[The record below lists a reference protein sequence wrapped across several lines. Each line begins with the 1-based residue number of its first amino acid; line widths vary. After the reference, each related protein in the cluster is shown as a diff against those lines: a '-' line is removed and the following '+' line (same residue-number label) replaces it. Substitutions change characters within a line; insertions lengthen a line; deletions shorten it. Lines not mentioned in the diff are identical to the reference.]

1 MNTDKYVVVD
11 IETTGHSPV
20 KGDRII
26 QLAIVTIENGTIT
39 DTYTKFVNPGRRIP
53 MFIQDLTGI
62 SDADVAQ
69 AEPFE
74 AYAET
79 VFEKMQDAI
88 FVAHNTNFDLPFLQ
102 KELQRSGLPKWQG
115 LTMDTVELSRLLYP
129 TAISYKLQDITADL
143 GISLGNAHRADDD
156 AYATAELFL
165 RAKNDLGLLPY
176 ETLALLHKRSF
187 QLKSDLSRLLYE
199 ETAKKRGSHHNEMD
213 QFNGVPLKLR
223 KNPANRK
230 RGQYQPKTDWHN
242 RLEEVFPNFERRESQ
257 FQMMSAIHE
266 TLENA
271 DEMVIEAS
279 TGMGKTIAYLLP
291 AANHALATGKQV
303 LVSTYTTH
311 LQDQLLWNEA
321 GIVERFIGQPVNI
334 ALIKGLGHYIDLT
347 RFTEILYGED
357 ESYDETFTIMQI
369 LIWLTKTS
377 TGDLNELNVSSGGQ
391 LLLDKIRRSHTRR
404 PGREEKSYDFYEYA
418 LELARNADIIVTNH
432 SYLLYQPQSSH
443 PLLENVD
450 AVIWDEAHQAVQS
463 AVSQYEKTFV
473 YTQWKYIF
481 GQIGT
486 SEEKQL
492 FTKMKLAA
500 EQTGF
505 ASAAEMVKL
514 DVLFIGF
521 TSIFDRISTLLS
533 IEFSEKFKARKHK
546 KNSLLLSEMNLDKN
560 DYTELLR
567 LLNEWIDLAQTILQK
582 AEMINEKPIE
592 EKLTIAEWR
601 YWTQELMVKA
611 VEFSEIFVFPVIDE
625 VSWIEGDLRS
635 LPNSLSL
642 YKRPFEVKSI
652 IDKVTAPLR
661 GDKAIIWLSGTMTV
675 PSNERFIVNQLGV
688 PASVPI
694 TKYEPPQDFYQGAR
708 VFVIDDMPD
717 IQQVSQIDYIEA
729 VADAVIRTVLV
740 TEGRCFVLFTSQDML
755 RKTVELIQD
764 TGLLDDYMLFAQGI
778 SSGSRMRLLKSFQRF
793 QKSVLFG
800 TNSFW
805 EGVDVPGDALRA
817 VVVVRLPFTS
827 PDEPVFKAKSEM
839 ISKEG
844 INPFLHYALPEAVL
858 RLRQGFGRLIR
869 SKEDQGMFIVLD
881 RRIETKS
888 YGQEFL
894 NALPDVGV
902 SKVSLEKMVTDIE
915 HWYNKQ

>member
-1 MNTDKYVVVD
+1 MNKDKYVVVD
-11 IETTGHSPV
+11 IETTGHSPA

-26 QLAIVTIENGTIT
+26 QLAIVTIENGIIL
-39 DTYTKFVNPGRRIP
+39 DTYMEFINPGRKIP

-62 SDADVAQ
+62 SDEDVAH
-69 AEPFE
+69 AKPFE
-74 AYAET
+74 AYAEI
-79 VFEKMQDAI
+79 VSEKLRDAI

-102 KELQRSGLPKWQG
+102 KELQRSGQPKWQG
-115 LTMDTVELSRLLYP
+115 LAMDTVELSRLLYP
-129 TAISYKLQDITADL
+129 TAISFKLQDITADL
-143 GISLGNAHRADDD
+143 GIPLGNAHRADDD

-165 RAKNDLGLLPY
+165 RSIEELQRLPY

-187 QLKSDLSRLLYE
+187 LLKSDLSRLLYE
-199 ETAKKRGSHHNEMD
+199 VTASKRGSHVSGFD
-213 QFNGVPLKLR
+213 QFKGVQLKTR
-223 KNPANRK
+223 KF
-230 RGQYQPKTDWHN
+230 TDIGN
-242 RLEEVFPNFERRESQ
+242 RLEFTPQTDWNGRLGKVFPNFEQRESQ
-257 FQMMSAIHE
+257 FEMMSAIQE
-266 TLENA
+266 TLGNR

-279 TGMGKTIAYLLP
+279 TGMGKTIGYLLP
-291 AANHALATGKQV
+291 AANHALTTGKQV

-311 LQDQLLWNEA
+311 LQDQLISNEA
-321 GIVERFIGQPVNI
+321 EIVEKFIGEKVRI
-334 ALIKGLGHYIDLT
+334 SLIKGLSHYLDLT
-347 RFTEILYGED
+347 RFTEILHGED

-369 LIWLTKTS
+369 LIWLTRTT

-391 LLLDKIRRSHTRR
+391 LLLDKIRRTHSRR
-404 PGREEKSYDFYEYA
+404 PDREEKAYDFYEYA
-418 LELARNADIIVTNH
+418 LAQAKNADIIVTNH
-432 SYLLYQPQSSH
+432 AFLLNQAQSSN

-450 AVIWDEAHQAVQS
+450 AIIWDEAHQAVQA

-473 YTQWKYIF
+473 YTHWKYIF

-486 SEEKQL
+486 SEDRQL
-492 FTKMKLAA
+492 YSKLRTAA
-500 EQTGF
+500 ETSDF
-505 ASAAEMVKL
+505 ASWTELAKL
-514 DVLFIGF
+514 NALFIGF
-521 TSIFDRISTLLS
+521 TDYFDRICSMLS
-533 IEFSEKFKARKHK
+533 VEFADKFKSRRHK
-546 KNSLLLSEMNLDKN
+546 KNALLLNEIPYQTKDFSEF
-560 DYTELLR
+560 LR
-567 LLNEWIDLAQTILQK
+567 LLNEWIDLSQTILQK
-582 AEMINEKPIE
+582 AENVSEKSIE
-592 EKLTIAEWR
+592 DQLTVADWR

-611 VEFSEIFVFPVIDE
+611 VEFSEIFVFPVKDE

-642 YKRPFEVKSI
+642 YKRPFNVTSI
-652 IDKVTAPLR
+652 IERVTLPIR
-661 GDKAIIWLSGTMTV
+661 GKKAVIWLSGTMTV
-675 PSNERFIVNQLGV
+675 PSNERFIVSQLGV
-688 PASVPI
+688 PDSVPI
-694 TKYEPPQDFYQGAR
+694 TKYEPPKDFYQGAR
-708 VFVIDDMPD
+708 VFIIEDMPD
-717 IQQVSQIDYIEA
+717 IQQVSQNDYIEA

-740 TEGRCFVLFTSQDML
+740 TEGRCFVLFTSHEML
-755 RKTVELIQD
+755 RKTVDLIQD
-764 TGLLDDYMLFAQGI
+764 TQLLDDYMLFAQGI

-827 PDEPVFKAKSEM
+827 PDEPVFKAKSDL

-844 INPFLHYALPEAVL
+844 INPFLYYALPEAVL

-869 SKEDQGMFIVLD
+869 SKEDHGLFIVLD

-894 NALPDVGV
+894 DALPDVGV

>member
-1 MNTDKYVVVD
+1 MNKDKYVVVD
-11 IETTGHSPV
+11 IETTGHSPA

-26 QLAIVTIENGTIT
+26 QLAIVTIENGIIL
-39 DTYTKFVNPGRRIP
+39 DTYMEFINPGRKIP

-62 SDADVAQ
+62 SDEDVAH
-69 AEPFE
+69 AKPFE
-74 AYAET
+74 AYAEI
-79 VFEKMQDAI
+79 VSEKLRDAI

-102 KELQRSGLPKWQG
+102 KELQRSGQPKWQG
-115 LTMDTVELSRLLYP
+115 LAMDTVELSRLLYP
-129 TAISYKLQDITADL
+129 TAISFKLQDITADL
-143 GISLGNAHRADDD
+143 GIPLGNAHRADDD

-165 RAKNDLGLLPY
+165 RSIEELQRLPY

-187 QLKSDLSRLLYE
+187 LLKSDLSRLLYE
-199 ETAKKRGSHHNEMD
+199 VTASKRGSHVSGFD
-213 QFNGVPLKLR
+213 QFKGVQLKTR
-223 KNPANRK
+223 KF
-230 RGQYQPKTDWHN
+230 TDIGN
-242 RLEEVFPNFERRESQ
+242 RLEFTPQTDWNGRLGKVFPNFEQRESQ
-257 FQMMSAIHE
+257 FEMMSAIQE
-266 TLENA
+266 TLDNR

-279 TGMGKTIAYLLP
+279 TGMGKTIGYLLP
-291 AANHALATGKQV
+291 AANHALTTGKQV

-311 LQDQLLWNEA
+311 LQDQLISNEA
-321 GIVERFIGQPVNI
+321 EIVEKFIGEKVRI
-334 ALIKGLGHYIDLT
+334 SLIKGLSHYLDLT
-347 RFTEILYGED
+347 RFTEILHGED

-369 LIWLTKTS
+369 LIWLTRTT

-391 LLLDKIRRSHTRR
+391 LLLDKIRRTHSRR
-404 PGREEKSYDFYEYA
+404 PDREEKAYDFYEYA
-418 LELARNADIIVTNH
+418 LAQAKNADIIVTNH
-432 SYLLYQPQSSH
+432 AFLLNQAQSSN

-450 AVIWDEAHQAVQS
+450 AIIWDEAHQAVQA

-473 YTQWKYIF
+473 YTHWKYIF

-486 SEEKQL
+486 SEDRQL
-492 FTKMKLAA
+492 YSKLRTAA
-500 EQTGF
+500 ETSDF
-505 ASAAEMVKL
+505 ASWTELAKL
-514 DVLFIGF
+514 NALFIGF
-521 TSIFDRISTLLS
+521 TDYFDRICSMLS
-533 IEFSEKFKARKHK
+533 VEFADKFKSRRHK
-546 KNSLLLSEMNLDKN
+546 KNALLLNEIPYQTKDFSEF
-560 DYTELLR
+560 LR
-567 LLNEWIDLAQTILQK
+567 LLNEWIDLSQTILQK
-582 AEMINEKPIE
+582 AENVSEKSIE
-592 EKLTIAEWR
+592 DQLTVADWR

-611 VEFSEIFVFPVIDE
+611 VEFSEIFVFPVKDE

-642 YKRPFEVKSI
+642 YKRPFNVTSI
-652 IDKVTAPLR
+652 IERVTLPIR
-661 GDKAIIWLSGTMTV
+661 GKKAVIWLSGTMTV
-675 PSNERFIVNQLGV
+675 PSNERFIVSQLGV
-688 PASVPI
+688 PDSVPI
-694 TKYEPPQDFYQGAR
+694 TKYEPPKDFYQGAR
-708 VFVIDDMPD
+708 VFIIEDMPD
-717 IQQVSQIDYIEA
+717 IQQVSQNDYIEA

-740 TEGRCFVLFTSQDML
+740 TEGRCFVLFTSHEML
-755 RKTVELIQD
+755 RKTVDLIQD
-764 TGLLDDYMLFAQGI
+764 TQLLDDYMLFAQGI

-827 PDEPVFKAKSEM
+827 PDEPVFKAKSDL

-844 INPFLHYALPEAVL
+844 INPFLYYALPEAVL

-869 SKEDQGMFIVLD
+869 SKEDHGLFIVLD

-894 NALPDVGV
+894 DALPDVGV